1 LSDSKR
7 HHIGVCQSGVTY
19 TEAFDLIRSLVEV
32 IRLVPENG
40 ELKVELRGELAGIL
54 ACAAQTQKSRT
65 TMIRLLLHDN

>member
-1 LSDSKR
+1 MSDSKR

-54 ACAAQTQKSRT
+54 ACGDLKPPRFVKPDKKQSCV
-65 TMIRLLLHDN
+65 